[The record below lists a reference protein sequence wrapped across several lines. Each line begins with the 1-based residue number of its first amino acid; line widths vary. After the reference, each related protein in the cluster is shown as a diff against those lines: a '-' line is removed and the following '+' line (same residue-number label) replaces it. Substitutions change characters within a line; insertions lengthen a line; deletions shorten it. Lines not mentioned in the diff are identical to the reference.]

1 MSPDYFLGLDLGTTG
16 ARAVVIDV
24 NGNEQSSFKAALSDF
39 GTNPRDP
46 QIWWSAAYAAVNG
59 ALARVDRTRIAA
71 LAVDGTSGTMLTVDK
86 MGMPLANGLMYNDN
100 CTDASVLDTI
110 ALHAPTMSAAHGP
123 TSGLA
128 RALLLQPLGGAK
140 LLHQADWIAWHF
152 SGRMISDAN
161 NALKTGYDPVLGQ
174 WPDWIAATDLNLTLL
189 PDVFE
194 PGTVVGTITAAAA
207 TNSGLSNHT
216 KIIAGTTDGCASFVA
231 TGATLPGEGVTVIG
245 TTLTLKI
252 LSDRPIFE
260 PEFGIYSHRILGNWL
275 AGGASNSGGSALLA
289 HFNVS
294 EIEALTPTLVPDQPT
309 GLNYYPLPKP
319 GERFPIVDPNLASR
333 TTPRPSSDA
342 TFLQALFEGI
352 AGVEALGFA
361 RLAELGAPALRS
373 VRSLGGATGYKSF
386 NTIRA
391 RTLNVPL
398 LAAKSDEAAFGA
410 ALLAQRGAA

>member
-1 MSPDYFLGLDLGTTG
+1 M
-16 ARAVVIDV
+16 
-24 NGNEQSSFKAALSDF
+24 
-39 GTNPRDP
+39 
-46 QIWWSAAYAAVNG
+46 
-59 ALARVDRTRIAA
+59 
-71 LAVDGTSGTMLTVDK
+71 
-86 MGMPLANGLMYNDN
+86 
-100 CTDASVLDTI
+100 
-110 ALHAPTMSAAHGP
+110 
-123 TSGLA
+123 
-128 RALLLQPLGGAK
+128 
-140 LLHQADWIAWHF
+140 
-152 SGRMISDAN
+152 
-161 NALKTGYDPVLGQ
+161 
-174 WPDWIAATDLNLTLL
+174 
-189 PDVFE
+189 FE

-207 TNSGLSNHT
+207 TNFGLSNHT